1 MAKAPYSQD
10 LLDRAQAYASQPLN
24 DRRYDQGL
32 TEISELYA
40 AITGEPVG
48 KCRQC
53 QYQDF
58 LAVVTAYIREATRSL
73 HPELMADSQYTF
85 APGFQAEVIAD
96 GRYNKTVTAENLNDQ
111 DAERLI
117 KLGYGHVIVP
127 KPGQEPAT
135 GETDST
141 QAAGEGEPAEKSQA
155 ELDLEAE
162 KEAHDKTQELLDDAI
177 ERNAGLD
184 KAFAQEA
191 NAHAET
197 KKELTAE
204 KQAHEATKAQ
214 LADVQ
219 QQLAAAKSKLSRKT
233 ATTGATDPTTVP
245 AVSTS
250 DASPTPSAPAVT
262 APAPPS
268 TPAEGTAGN

>member
-1 MAKAPYSQD
+1 MAKAPYSQA
-10 LLDRAQAYASQPLN
+10 LLDRAQAYVEQPLN
-24 DRRYDQGL
+24 ERRYDQGL
-32 TEISELYA
+32 TEISQLYA

-53 QYQDF
+53 QYKDF
-58 LAVVTAYIREATRSL
+58 LAVVTAYIREATRFL
-73 HPELMADSQYTF
+73 HPELMADSSYTF
-85 APGFQAEVIAD
+85 APGFAGEVIAD
-96 GRYNKTVTAENLNDQ
+96 GRYNKTVTAENLTDQ
-111 DAERLI
+111 DAQQLI

-135 GETDST
+135 GEN
-141 QAAGEGEPAEKSQA
+141 QPAGADFIVEPNGKSQV

-162 KEAHDKTQELLDDAI
+162 QEAHDKTQELLDDAI
-177 ERNAGLD
+177 ERNEGLD

-191 NAHAET
+191 DAHAET
-197 KKELTAE
+197 KKEFTAE

-233 ATTGATDPTTVP
+233 AAVGATDPALVP

-250 DASPTPSAPAVT
+250 DASPTPSTPAVT

-268 TPAEGTAGN
+268 TPAQGTAGN